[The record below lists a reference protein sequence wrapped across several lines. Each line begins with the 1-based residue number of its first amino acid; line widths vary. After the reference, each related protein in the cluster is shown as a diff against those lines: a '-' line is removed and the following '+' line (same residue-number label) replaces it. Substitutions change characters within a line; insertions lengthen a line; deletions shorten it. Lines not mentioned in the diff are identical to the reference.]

1 MGNSDSVSVLSEDF
15 TTLSQ
20 LLQKLGGCGG
30 RKTVWV
36 ISRKS
41 SRFKLNKYIENIFSA
56 TAARQQVW
64 YSSQIHTLLISKMK
78 QMFLLICTTGKKH
91 IITDFVK
98 MDNNIYYSGASE
110 HKNQEQL
117 KNVAMNDRIS

>member
-1 MGNSDSVSVLSEDF
+1 MGNSVRVSALSGDF
-15 TTLSQ
+15 TTPSK
-20 LLQKLGGCGG
+20 LLQKLGHRGG

-36 ISRKS
+36 TSRKS

-56 TAARQQVW
+56 MAAREQVW

-98 MDNNIYYSGASE
+98 MDNIYYSGASE